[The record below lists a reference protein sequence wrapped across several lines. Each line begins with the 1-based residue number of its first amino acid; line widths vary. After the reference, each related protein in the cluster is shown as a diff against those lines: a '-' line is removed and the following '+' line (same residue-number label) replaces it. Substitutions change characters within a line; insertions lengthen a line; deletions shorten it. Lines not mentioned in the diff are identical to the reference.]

1 MAEHMEPPTNRFD
14 DSRNFLAQLP
24 EADRDA
30 LYILGKHRSFAKNE
44 FIFKAG
50 ETDLNIWVL
59 QSGRVKLFGS
69 SAQGREVLLSFI
81 LANEI
86 FGLAECMQEQPRL
99 IYASAAEASVAV
111 SIPHTQFKEWL
122 SGRPQ
127 IACALMKILA
137 SRMGEI
143 GQRFLSLANGNIKMG
158 VAQLMLRLG
167 TTYGEQVGP
176 HIHVNSLPLTVQDIA
191 DMVGASRQSVSTCLA
206 EMKRQGIVD
215 CVRHIM
221 IIKQWENLHQI
232 AHGEARRPGLAVSTG
247 ADMAMCSESASLSG

>member
-1 MAEHMEPPTNRFD
+1 MEQPIKRVD
-14 DSRNFLAQLP
+14 DSRNFLAQLQV
-24 EADRDA
+24 ADRDA
-30 LYILGKHRSFAKNE
+30 LYSIGKRRSFAKND

-81 LANEI
+81 LAGEI
-86 FGLAECMQEQPRL
+86 FGLAECFQEQPRL
-99 IYASAAEASVAV
+99 IYASAAEACEGV
-111 SIPHTQFKEWL
+111 SISHTQFKEWL
-122 SGRPQ
+122 SGRPE
-127 IACALMKILA
+127 IACVLMKIMA
-137 SRMGEI
+137 SRMREI
-143 GQRFLSLANGNIKMG
+143 GQRFLSLANGNIQMG

-167 TTYGEQVGP
+167 ATYGDQVGP
-176 HIHVNSLPLTVQDIA
+176 HIHVNSIPLTVQDIA

-232 AHGEARRPGLAVSTG
+232 ANGEARRPGLAVSAG
-247 ADMAMCSESASLSG
+247 ADTAKCSGSESLSG

>member
-1 MAEHMEPPTNRFD
+1 MDQPIKRVD
-14 DSRNFLAQLP
+14 DSRNFLAQLQ
-24 EADRDA
+24 AVDRDA
-30 LYILGKHRSFAKNE
+30 LYSIGKRRSFAKND

-81 LANEI
+81 LAGEI
-86 FGLAECMQEQPRL
+86 FGLAECLQEQPRL
-99 IYASAAEASVAV
+99 IYASAAEACEGV
-111 SIPHTQFKEWL
+111 SIAHTQFKDWL
-122 SGRPQ
+122 SGRPE
-127 IACALMKILA
+127 IACALMKIMA
-137 SRMGEI
+137 SRMREI

-167 TTYGEQVGP
+167 TTYGEQVGRN
-176 HIHVNSLPLTVQDIA
+176 IHVNSIPLTVQDIA

-215 CVRHIM
+215 CVHHIL
-221 IIKQWENLHQI
+221 IIKQWEILHHI
-232 AHGEARRPGLAVSTG
+232 ANGEARRPGLAVNPV
-247 ADMAMCSESASLSG
+247 ADTAKCSGSEYLSG